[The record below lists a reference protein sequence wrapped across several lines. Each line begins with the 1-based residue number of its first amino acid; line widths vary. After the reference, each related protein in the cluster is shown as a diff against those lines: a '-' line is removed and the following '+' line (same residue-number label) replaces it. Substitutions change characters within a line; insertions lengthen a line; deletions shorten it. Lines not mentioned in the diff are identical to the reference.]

1 MALSSA
7 LYGALGSIIF
17 TLAISSVLPH
27 IHQAVLAQNQQLQQS
42 PDTLEKNKRIIVSFV
57 QDVLNDHNLT
67 ALDKYYSPN
76 AIQHNPIAAQ
86 GSQGFKRFFA
96 PFFSAFPDIRATI
109 EHIIAENHVVLV
121 FLNWTG
127 TQKGE
132 FQGIA
137 ATNKTVNMRT
147 AELFRIDNN
156 GTIVE
161 HWDVVNPLYL
171 LQQIGAITL
180 NQSKTR

>member
-17 TLAISSVLPH
+17 TLAISSVLPDL
-27 IHQAVLAQNQQLQQS
+27 HQAVLAQNQQLQQS

-57 QDVLNDHNLT
+57 KDVLNDHNLT

-96 PFFSAFPDIRATI
+96 PFFSA
-109 EHIIAENHVVLV
+109 
-121 FLNWTG
+121 
-127 TQKGE
+127 
-132 FQGIA
+132 
-137 ATNKTVNMRT
+137 
-147 AELFRIDNN
+147 
-156 GTIVE
+156 
-161 HWDVVNPLYL
+161 
-171 LQQIGAITL
+171 
-180 NQSKTR
+180 